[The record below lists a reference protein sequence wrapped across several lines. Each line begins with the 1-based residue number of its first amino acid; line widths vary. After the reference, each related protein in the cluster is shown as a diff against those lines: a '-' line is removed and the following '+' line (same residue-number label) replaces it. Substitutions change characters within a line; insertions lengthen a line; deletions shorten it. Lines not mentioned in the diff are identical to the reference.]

1 MPYGSKL
8 HIPLANYHLA
18 SQQEQ
23 SLSLNKKGWRNFY
36 LKKKRERGKKKKEE
50 KEREK
55 IRKKK
60 KKKRGKM
67 GHGEMYPL
75 TEKSQ
80 GRRDQRTRQK
90 NSHFS
95 HLHELG
101 IPA

>member
-1 MPYGSKL
+1 VPYGSKL

-60 KKKRGKM
+60 KRRKKKRKNGSRGNVPFNRKI
-67 GHGEMYPL
+67 
-75 TEKSQ
+75 
-80 GRRDQRTRQK
+80 TRQK
-90 NSHFS
+90 RP
-95 HLHELG
+95 ED
-101 IPA
+101 